1 MILEDIVL
9 ELRGFFDII
18 VHFLE
23 NLEDKLE
30 CLLVDVLDGNL
41 NKIRVTLEPF
51 SMASASSMY
60 FMEATCCSLR
70 LYSLPSTM
78 TTTIKK
84 SLSISQI
91 LCGA

>member
-1 MILEDIVL
+1 MILKDIVL

-41 NKIRVTLEPF
+41 NKTRVTLEPF
-51 SMASASSMY
+51 
-60 FMEATCCSLR
+60 
-70 LYSLPSTM
+70 
-78 TTTIKK
+78 
-84 SLSISQI
+84 
-91 LCGA
+91 